1 MKVKVDNKEVLI
13 LSETQKKV
21 IQNDIPS
28 EIFQEDMERR
38 VHWVLTHKY
47 EQCFER
53 FKKEWEPKL
62 KERGIEMI
70 PTSEEKFAELVFSQD
85 DYKDRSLREKASKN
99 ADRATRLGIS

>member
-1 MKVKVDNKEVLI
+1 MEVKVDNKEVLN

-38 VHWVLTHKY
+38 VYWILTHKY
-47 EQCFER
+47 EQCFKR
-53 FKKEWEPKL
+53 LKDEWEPKL

-70 PTSEEKFAELVFSQD
+70 PTNEEKFAELVFSQN
-85 DYKDRSLREKASKN
+85 DYKNRSIREKETKQQA
-99 ADRATRLGIS
+99 RATQLGLS